1 MSGETEASVSGWT
14 VDTLHE
20 LITNLNRAQDE
31 QRRQLYAEVDR
42 RLSTADA
49 TVRQSMDDLRV
60 MLNERYATQTKAL
73 DAAFKAAEQAVTT
86 ALASQE
92 KAVSKAEAAAD
103 KRFEAVNEFRQ
114 QLSDQTASF
123 PTRAE
128 VGSRMDALAKDIAR
142 NTESQR
148 EMELRLTS
156 RLDTI
161 TGGTAGAAATR
172 SEQRLNIGAT
182 VAVVGAILTAAA
194 IIVTILI
201 ATGH

>member
-49 TVRQSMDDLRV
+49 TVRRSLDDLRV

-114 QLSDQTASF
+114 QLSDQTSNF
-123 PTRAE
+123 PTRVEMTTRLDSLAADVTRNSAE
-128 VGSRMDALAKDIAR
+128 IRAL
-142 NTESQR
+142 
-148 EMELRLTS
+148 ELRLSS
-156 RLDTI
+156 RLDLM
-161 TGGTAGAAATR
+161 TGGQAGAQSSRT
-172 SEQRLNIGAT
+172 EQRLNIGA
-182 VAVVGAILTAAA
+182 VIAVVGAVLTAAA
-194 IIVTILI
+194 IIVTIIL